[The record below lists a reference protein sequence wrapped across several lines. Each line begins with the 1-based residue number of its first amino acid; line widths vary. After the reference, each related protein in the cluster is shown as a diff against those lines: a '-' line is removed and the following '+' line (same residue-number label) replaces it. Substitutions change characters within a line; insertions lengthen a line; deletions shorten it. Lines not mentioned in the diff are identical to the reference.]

1 MPATVWNRLKYHLG
15 RRPARRVS
23 GLFMDIGLRPY
34 RRLEVSSIESWS
46 SAYGGG
52 ERDYSGPAEAARYG
66 ILAGY
71 LRLVEESPSILDF
84 GCGTGILL
92 ERIQGIPF
100 RDYVGIDSS
109 PVAIELARRRV
120 PGVGTFV
127 VGEDVPAAAGPFD
140 VIICNEVLYY
150 VSDPGALL
158 DRFRTVL
165 RPGGSL
171 LTSIWR
177 HRGDR
182 SLHRMIDA
190 RFELVY
196 RVEVRNL
203 IRRGTGRWP
212 HTRYRGRVAWHRLPA
227 IAS

>member
-1 MPATVWNRLKYHLG
+1 MDLG
-15 RRPARRVS
+15 V
-23 GLFMDIGLRPY
+23 RPY
-34 RRLEVSSIESWS
+34 RRMHAEAIECWS
-46 SAYGGG
+46 SAYRQG

-71 LRLVEESPSILDF
+71 LRLVDDPSSILDF

-100 RDYVGIDSS
+100 HEYIGVDSS
-109 PVAIELARRRV
+109 PVAIELARKRV

-127 VGEDVPAAAGPFD
+127 VAEDMPTTAGPFD
-140 VIICNEVLYY
+140 VIIFNEVLYY
-150 VSDPGALL
+150 LSDPGAML
-158 DRFRTVL
+158 DQCQMLL

-196 RVEVRNL
+196 WVEVRNL

-212 HTRYRGRVAWHRLPA
+212 HARYRGRVAWHRSRT

>member
-1 MPATVWNRLKYHLG
+1 MSPVWSKLAYHLG
-15 RRPARRVS
+15 RRPARQVS
-23 GLFMDIGLRPY
+23 GLFMDAGLRPY
-34 RRLEVSSIESWS
+34 RPLHVESTESWS

-52 ERDYSGPAEAARYG
+52 GRDYSGPAEAARYG
-66 ILAGY
+66 ILAAY

-84 GCGTGILL
+84 GCGTGLVL

-109 PVAIELARRRV
+109 PVAIELARERV

-127 VGEDVPAAAGPFD
+127 VGEDVPPTAGPFD

-150 VSDPGALL
+150 LSDPGAVL

-171 LTSIWR
+171 LTSILR
-177 HRGDR
+177 HPGDL

-190 RFELVY
+190 RFQRVY
-196 RVEVRNL
+196 GVEVRNL

-212 HTRYRGRVAWHRLPA
+212 HTRYRRRVAWHRLPRN
-227 IAS
+227 SS